1 MLASYIRLSAKL
13 IINQLLYQLGYE
25 DLEELKYNRK
35 LPKKT
40 TYYFINK
47 YRSIDI
53 DTEFS
58 EIKVVLFE
66 NLFK

>member
-58 EIKVVLFE
+58 EIKAVLFE

>member
-1 MLASYIRLSAKL
+1 MLASYIGLSAKL